1 MFQRRIHDLIEGQSD
16 VEVIADN
23 FAVVGLG
30 ESMEDVIQDHDQNL
44 KRFLQCCEEK
54 HVQLNSE
61 KILQRKTEV
70 EDSAAQD
77 RSRTVEQ
84 DRSAFHRTS
93 GF

>member
-1 MFQRRIHDLIEGQSD
+1 MFQCRIHDLIEGQSD
-16 VEVIADN
+16 VEVIADD
-23 FAVVGLG
+23 FAVVGFG
-30 ESMEDVIQDHDQNL
+30 ESMEDVIQDHDRNL
-44 KRFLQCCEEK
+44 ERFLQYCEEK

-77 RSRTVEQ
+77 RSRTAAQ
-84 DRSAFHRTS
+84 DRSIFHRTS